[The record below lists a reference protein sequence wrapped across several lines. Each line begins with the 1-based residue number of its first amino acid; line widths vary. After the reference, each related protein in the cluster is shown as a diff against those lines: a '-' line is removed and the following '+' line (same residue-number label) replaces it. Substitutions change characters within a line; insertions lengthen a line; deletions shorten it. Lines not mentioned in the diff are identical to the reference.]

1 MLNPLL
7 ESILKAVHQNL
18 LKRHKLVFVSIPT
31 VPCLVNENKS
41 RCLSW
46 RQPIIHCCCSL
57 GSVPKPTVLL
67 CSIWTRFVMLLRGP
81 EACMHVRVRACV
93 CIPAT
98 RRSTLAGPLWHAIYG
113 GVIWSLSFSLR
124 PKFLCPCATK
134 ISLCVR
140 VNHLSY
146 AHATLRKGQG
156 CHLIPAALLSYLCAS
171 YSRPLAASR
180 RGYPSTLFIPI
191 APTIRT

>member
-46 RQPIIHCCCSL
+46 RQPIIRCCCSL
-57 GSVPKPTVLL
+57 GSVPNPLCYYAAYELALSCCWRDQKP
-67 CSIWTRFVMLLRGP
+67 
-81 EACMHVRVRACV
+81 ACMCVCARV

-156 CHLIPAALLSYLCAS
+156 CHLIPAALLSYLCVS